1 MRYTHLLRA
10 VHALVYSSFQPGKN
24 SLTMM
29 LFSQKKKK
37 KDSYFRLLVNGEW
50 LELWIEIWKKSIYFT
65 VLITK
70 QRVFF
75 LKKPSVWANSPL
87 SQRVHKHDYKGQS
100 QGRKP
105 RRDLKQGLLK
115 AAAPAVRDFPY
126 KC

>member
-29 LFSQKKKK
+29 LFSQEKKK
-37 KDSYFRLLVNGEW
+37 KDSYFKLLVNAEW
-50 LELWIEIWKKSIYFT
+50 LKLWIEIWKQSIYFT

-75 LKKPSVWANSPL
+75 LKAISRSQQPSFPTCTQAQL
-87 SQRVHKHDYKGQS
+87 
-100 QGRKP
+100 QGIVSVQKAT
-105 RRDLKQGLLK
+105 QGS
-115 AAAPAVRDFPY
+115 
-126 KC
+126 